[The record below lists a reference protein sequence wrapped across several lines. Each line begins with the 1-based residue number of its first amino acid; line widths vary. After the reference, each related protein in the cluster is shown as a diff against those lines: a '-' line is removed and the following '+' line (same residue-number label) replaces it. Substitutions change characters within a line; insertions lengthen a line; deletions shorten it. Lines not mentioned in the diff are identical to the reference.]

1 MAGSGREEY
10 LGGLLEHVGGGGG
23 AGAGGGGALALH
35 PRGMEYVTARLRTL
49 DRLRALR
56 GRGGGEG
63 GLDYLRAYAADV
75 KQYQR
80 LETLQGYLWRVERL
94 TVASQQPGLRD
105 PTPLD
110 LSAFRA
116 LRHLEV
122 RDADLSS
129 AAPRGLGPLRASLES
144 LSVHNSAEA
153 AGHVLGAAV
162 GDESW
167 VAGEGRDTAGRPAAG
182 GEGGGG
188 GGGRDRRSGIW
199 ERLVQVSFRGNQLC
213 ALDAS
218 LELIPAVRVLDLS
231 RNQFTGPGA
240 GFLPPPPGPTAVATP
255 LQPLGAALGALQVL
269 DLSSNRVA
277 GLGELC
283 TGLAECRMLRRL
295 VLADNAITSTE
306 GLEVLAGLESLDLSG
321 NLLGHLAEARRL
333 AQLPWLG
340 ELWLRDNPLCEGG
353 RSAYRASILGI
364 FRERA
369 TGSAFELDGAPGS
382 PSEIALACGSGGGGA
397 LARGLRLLPK
407 SLRPTK
413 PGVLAAEDPT
423 PAETAVAAVAG
434 AGRPAAEVR
443 DAGASAPVARREWG
457 SGPARESPYAAPSD
471 DVRASGAVS
480 LLAKHALESTS
491 SMLLAS
497 GGAAAPPPGGAPA
510 RLGQELSRPVSILG
524 AGPDPA
530 PENSPPRYHPEVL
543 QRAQALNWGTP
554 APPASGGEAW
564 TDSDGSS
571 SPWPSSDEEEGSDD
585 SRAGVGGAASLGTS

>member
-1 MAGSGREEY
+1 MYCTAPSPGRQ
-10 LGGLLEHVGGGGG
+10 GGGG
-23 AGAGGGGALALH
+23 
-35 PRGMEYVTARLRTL
+35 
-49 DRLRALR
+49 
-56 GRGGGEG
+56 
-63 GLDYLRAYAADV
+63 
-75 KQYQR
+75 
-80 LETLQGYLWRVERL
+80 
-94 TVASQQPGLRD
+94 
-105 PTPLD
+105 
-110 LSAFRA
+110 
-116 LRHLEV
+116 
-122 RDADLSS
+122 
-129 AAPRGLGPLRASLES
+129 
-144 LSVHNSAEA
+144 
-153 AGHVLGAAV
+153 
-162 GDESW
+162 
-167 VAGEGRDTAGRPAAG
+167 
-182 GEGGGG
+182 
-188 GGGRDRRSGIW
+188 DRRLGVW

-231 RNQFTGPGA
+231 RNQLTGPDA
-240 GFLPPPPGPTAVATP
+240 GFLPSTPGPTAVATP

-295 VLADNAITSTE
+295 VLADNAIASTE

-353 RSAYRASILGI
+353 RSAYRASILVI

-382 PSEIALACGSGGGGA
+382 PSEIALACGSGGKGA
-397 LARGLRLLPK
+397 LARFLPK

-413 PGVLAAEDPT
+413 PGVLAAKGLS
-423 PAETAVAAVAG
+423 PAETADGGVTG
-434 AGRPAAEVR
+434 AGRTVAEVQ
-443 DAGASAPVARREWG
+443 DAGVAAPVARREWG
-457 SGPARESPYAAPSD
+457 SGPARESLYAAPSD

-491 SMLLAS
+491 SMLLAG
-497 GGAAAPPPGGAPA
+497 GGAAAPPPGVAPA

-524 AGPDPA
+524 AGPEAA

-554 APPASGGEAW
+554 APSASGCEAW

-571 SPWPSSDEEEGSDD
+571 SPWPSSDEDDGLDD
-585 SRAGVGGAASLGTS
+585 SGDGGVAALGTS